1 MPKLNVVAGIID
13 KVADKIDEFTLDKAE
28 KAQLMAE
35 INKAQME
42 VNKVE
47 AGSTSLFV
55 SGWRP
60 FVGWTCGV
68 ALCYHFVLQP
78 FLAFVLFL
86 PGVRLQV
93 IIQRR
98 LLGIRLL
105 AQVARERPVAAVTA
119 QMVDQGVAVRESARA
134 HRAHVRLGTALV
146 VLAAPVLCQLGAACE
161 DLKAQAAFVLLLVT
175 AGVVSWVIT
184 VGVVSCAELLI

>member
-28 KAQLMAE
+28 KAQLVAE
-35 INKAQME
+35 INKAQLE

-60 FVGWTCGV
+60 FIGWTCGV

-78 FLAFVLFL
+78 FLAFLLSSFGYQMDL
-86 PGVRLQV
+86 PVFNMETLTTILMGM
-93 IIQRR
+93 
-98 LLGIRLL
+98 LGMSGLRSYEK
-105 AQVARERPVAAVTA
+105 VKKAV
-119 QMVDQGVAVRESARA
+119 
-134 HRAHVRLGTALV
+134 
-146 VLAAPVLCQLGAACE
+146 
-161 DLKAQAAFVLLLVT
+161 
-175 AGVVSWVIT
+175 
-184 VGVVSCAELLI
+184 

>member
-35 INKAQME
+35 INKAQLE

-47 AGSTSLFV
+47 AGSTNLFV

-60 FVGWTCGV
+60 FIGWTCGV

-78 FLAFVLFL
+78 FLAFLLSSFGYQMDL
-86 PGVRLQV
+86 PVFNMETLTTILMGM
-93 IIQRR
+93 
-98 LLGIRLL
+98 LGMSGLRSYEK
-105 AQVARERPVAAVTA
+105 VKKAV
-119 QMVDQGVAVRESARA
+119 
-134 HRAHVRLGTALV
+134 
-146 VLAAPVLCQLGAACE
+146 
-161 DLKAQAAFVLLLVT
+161 
-175 AGVVSWVIT
+175 
-184 VGVVSCAELLI
+184 

>member
-28 KAQLMAE
+28 KAQLIQE
-35 INKAQME
+35 INKAQIE

-47 AGSTSLFV
+47 ANSNSLFV

-78 FLAFVLFL
+78 FLTFVLYSFGHQIIL
-86 PGVRLQV
+86 PTFDMGTLTT
-93 IIQRR
+93 I
-98 LLGIRLL
+98 LMGMWGLGGLRSYEK
-105 AQVARERPVAAVTA
+105 VKK
-119 QMVDQGVAVRESARA
+119 SA
-134 HRAHVRLGTALV
+134 
-146 VLAAPVLCQLGAACE
+146 
-161 DLKAQAAFVLLLVT
+161 
-175 AGVVSWVIT
+175 
-184 VGVVSCAELLI
+184 